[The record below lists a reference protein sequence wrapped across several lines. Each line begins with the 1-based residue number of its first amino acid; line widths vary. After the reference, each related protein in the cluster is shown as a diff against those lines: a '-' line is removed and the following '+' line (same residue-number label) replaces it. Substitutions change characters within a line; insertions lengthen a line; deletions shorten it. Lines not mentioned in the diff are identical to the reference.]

1 MLLCFIVQLTE
12 QIFFFYRNI
21 LNVEK
26 RNMCHLILYYALLL
40 VHFPHIYGVKHL
52 YFLLFCLLRDRERG
66 TGIQIGEEKQCNT
79 IKISCFCGARGLRGV
94 S

>member
-1 MLLCFIVQLTE
+1 
-12 QIFFFYRNI
+12 
-21 LNVEK
+21 
-26 RNMCHLILYYALLL
+26 MCGLILYYALLL

-52 YFLLFCLLRDRERG
+52 CFLLFCLPSDRERG